1 MTNSNTYLQDAAENS
16 LSYQAAAKKREE
28 ELLKQIEDQTL
39 RLHQVEARCVE
50 LLQLKIGQEKDIRRL
65 RNEITT
71 LTEAELDAREKC
83 SEQEKIAL
91 LATRKADLTM
101 KQVHEEML
109 ETLASNKTRHE
120 DILAREKESREE
132 EVQQLNE
139 KIAEKQKAIGEAE
152 QRLLQQQKEYEEAMR
167 KMRVQLQSEFG
178 KSLSESLQKQRLE
191 LEASAEKMRSDL
203 EMRMV
208 RLKEKALADQT
219 AVYKRELA
227 AGEAGFL
234 KEKKAL
240 EEKLTQEKRALEEK
254 LTQEKR
260 ALEERSTQEKKA
272 LEERLAREKTTSLQ
286 TAEQERREQEQRARE
301 ETERLQMRLASEE
314 EARRRVTSDL
324 RAAIDAK
331 DALIARLEQ
340 EKQTLSVSAAAQET
354 ELQSLRRA
362 VLALRQ
368 NAQNGDPDAS
378 ALDELVER
386 EQEKQTRL
394 ADALQVAQR
403 RAEEAEERAKRLDEE
418 LQVEKREREDEAKRW
433 DSSTA

>member
-1 MTNSNTYLQDAAENS
+1 M
-16 LSYQAAAKKREE
+16 
-28 ELLKQIEDQTL
+28 
-39 RLHQVEARCVE
+39 
-50 LLQLKIGQEKDIRRL
+50 
-65 RNEITT
+65 
-71 LTEAELDAREKC
+71 
-83 SEQEKIAL
+83 
-91 LATRKADLTM
+91 
-101 KQVHEEML
+101 
-109 ETLASNKTRHE
+109 
-120 DILAREKESREE
+120 
-132 EVQQLNE
+132 
-139 KIAEKQKAIGEAE
+139 
-152 QRLLQQQKEYEEAMR
+152 
-167 KMRVQLQSEFG
+167 
-178 KSLSESLQKQRLE
+178 
-191 LEASAEKMRSDL
+191 
-203 EMRMV
+203 
-208 RLKEKALADQT
+208 
-219 AVYKRELA
+219 
-227 AGEAGFL
+227 
-234 KEKKAL
+234 
-240 EEKLTQEKRALEEK
+240 
-254 LTQEKR
+254 
-260 ALEERSTQEKKA
+260 
-272 LEERLAREKTTSLQ
+272 EERLAREKTTSLQ

-368 NAQNGDPDAS
+368 NAQNGGPDAS

>member
-167 KMRVQLQSEFG
+167 KMRVQLQSEFS
-178 KSLSESLQKQRLE
+178 KSLSESLQKQKLE

-240 EEKLTQEKRALEEK
+240 EEKLTQEKRALEERS
-254 LTQEKR
+254 TQEKK
-260 ALEERSTQEKKA
+260 ALEERFTQEKKA

-368 NAQNGDPDAS
+368 NAQNGNPDAS